1 MADITNT
8 IGTISAE
15 NKTFYEKAL
24 LQRLTPEL
32 VYAKYGQKKSAPRNE
47 GTTVNF
53 RRFNSI
59 TPKTTA
65 LSEGVTPDGSA
76 LSMTTVTATV
86 GQYGDFVRISD
97 VLDMTGIDPVI
108 TEMAQVL
115 GESAGLTVDTI
126 VRDVVVNGTSV
137 QYAGGAEN
145 RAAVTSANTLTAAEI
160 RKAVRTLRRNN
171 AKPLEGG
178 FYIGIVDP
186 ETAYDLMSDTLWQ
199 DVSKYNGGQA
209 IMAGE
214 IGKLCGVRFVETSNG
229 ATVSNGAASSPITL
243 HQTMI
248 LGADAYG
255 VVDIAGTSKPQIII
269 KGTDSGGTA
278 DPLNQ
283 RSTVG
288 WKALFA
294 AVRLQE
300 LAMVRIEHAVTA

>member
-1 MADITNT
+1 MADMMHTTGNVT
-8 IGTISAE
+8 AE
-15 NKTFYEKAL
+15 NKIFYEKAL
-24 LQRLTPEL
+24 LRRLTPEL
-32 VYAKYGQKKSAPRNE
+32 VYTRYGQKKSAPKHE

-53 RRFNSI
+53 RRFNAI
-59 TPKTTA
+59 EPKTAA
-65 LSEGVTPDGSA
+65 LTEGVTPDGSA
-76 LSMTTVTATV
+76 LSMATVTATV
-86 GQYGDFVRISD
+86 NQYGDFVRISD

-126 VRDVVVNGTSV
+126 VRDVVLSGTNV
-137 QYAGGAEN
+137 QYANGKTK
-145 RAAVTSANTLTAAEI
+145 RADVAADDVLTSDEI
-160 RKAVRTLRRNN
+160 RKAVRTLRKNH
-171 AKPLEGG
+171 AKPVDGG

-186 ETAYDLMSDTLWQ
+186 ETAYDLMSDPLWQ

-214 IGKLCGVRFVETSNG
+214 IGKLCGVRFVESGNG
-229 ATVSNGAASSPITL
+229 AVVSNGGTMEL

-248 LGADAYG
+248 IGADAYG
-255 VVDIAGTSKPQIII
+255 VVDIGGTSAPQMII
-269 KGTDSGGTA
+269 KGVESGGTA

-300 LAMVRIEHAVTA
+300 LAMVRIEHAVSA

>member
-1 MADITNT
+1 MSDVLNT
-8 IGTISAE
+8 IGTVTAE

-32 VYAKYGQKKSAPRNE
+32 VYTQYGQKKSAPKNE

-53 RRFNSI
+53 RRFNAVD
-59 TPKTTA
+59 PKTTA
-65 LSEGVTPDGSA
+65 LTEGETPEGSA
-76 LSMTTVTATV
+76 LSVSTVPATV
-86 GQYGDFVRISD
+86 SQYGDFVRISD
-97 VLDMTGIDPVI
+97 VLDTAGIDPVI

-126 VRDVVVNGTSV
+126 VRNVVLNGTNV
-137 QYAGGAEN
+137 QYGGGAEN
-145 RAAVTSANTLTAAEI
+145 RAGVASTAVLTANEI
-160 RKAVRTLRRNN
+160 RKAVRTLRKNH
-171 AKPLEGG
+171 AKPLDGG

-214 IGKLCGVRFVETSNG
+214 IGKLCGVRFVETGNG
-229 ATVSNGAASSPITL
+229 ATVSSGATPAVTL

-269 KGTDSGGTA
+269 KSTDSGGTA

-288 WKALFA
+288 WKALFT

-300 LAMVRIEHAVTA
+300 LAMVRIEHAVSA

>member
-1 MADITNT
+1 MSDVINT
-8 IGTISAE
+8 MGSVTAE

-24 LQRLTPEL
+24 LRRLTPEL
-32 VYAKYGQKKSAPRNE
+32 VYTRYGQKKRAPRHE

-53 RRFNSI
+53 RRFNAVA
-59 TPKTTA
+59 PKTTA
-65 LSEGVTPDGSA
+65 LTEGVTPDGSA
-76 LSMTTVTATV
+76 LSMATITATV
-86 GQYGDFVRISD
+86 NQYGDFVRISD

-126 VRDVVVNGTSV
+126 VRDVVLAGTNV
-137 QYAGGAEN
+137 QYANG
-145 RAAVTSANTLTAAEI
+145 RTSRSAVEAGDVMTSDEI
-160 RKAVRTLRRNN
+160 RKAVRTLRKNH
-171 AKPLEGG
+171 AKPIDGG

-186 ETAYDLMSDTLWQ
+186 ETAYDLMSDPLWQ

-214 IGKLCGVRFVETSNG
+214 IGKLCGVRFVESGNG
-229 ATVSNGAASSPITL
+229 ATVTNGEDGGVVL

-248 LGADAYG
+248 IGADAYG
-255 VVDIAGTSKPQIII
+255 VVDIGGTSAPQMII
-269 KGTDSGGTA
+269 KGVESGGTA

-300 LAMVRIEHAVTA
+300 LAMVRIEHAVSA

>member
-1 MADITNT
+1 MADVMNT
-8 IGTISAE
+8 MGSVSAE

-24 LQRLTPEL
+24 LRRLTPEL
-32 VYAKYGQKKSAPRNE
+32 VFTRYGQKKSAPRHE

-53 RRFNSI
+53 RRFNAI
-59 TPKTTA
+59 EPKTEA
-65 LSEGVTPDGSA
+65 LTEGVTPDGSA
-76 LSMTTVTATV
+76 LSMSTVTATV
-86 GQYGDFVRISD
+86 NQYGDFVRISD

-126 VRDVVVNGTSV
+126 VRDVVLAGTNV
-137 QYAGGAEN
+137 QYANGRSARNTVVAGDLL
-145 RAAVTSANTLTAAEI
+145 TSDEI
-160 RKAVRTLRRNN
+160 RKAVRTLRKNH
-171 AKPLEGG
+171 AKPIDGG

-186 ETAYDLMSDTLWQ
+186 ETAYDLMSDPLWQ

-214 IGKLCGVRFVETSNG
+214 IGKLCGVRFVESGN
-229 ATVSNGAASSPITL
+229 AKTVSNGASSAIQL

-248 LGADAYG
+248 IGADAYG
-255 VVDIAGTSKPQIII
+255 VVDIGGTSAPQMII
-269 KGTDSGGTA
+269 KGVESGGTA

-300 LAMVRIEHAVTA
+300 LAMVRIEHAVSA